1 MQLRLSKKVA
11 SEECEVTLKMY
22 IYITDNEAIAS
33 KRLLAEVRALYL
45 IAFCNRFANFIN
57 LKLSSLF
64 GEFFK
69 YISNF
74 KCNRINV

>member
-1 MQLRLSKKVA
+1 
-11 SEECEVTLKMY
+11 MY

-45 IAFCNRFANFIN
+45 IAFWNRFANFIT

-64 GEFFK
+64 GEFFT